1 MPTAGIWLLFS
12 AAWGCCS
19 LAPFGFTLRNK
30 AAKYASVKSNDANP
44 VLPGGYLSC
53 AYVCHVDY
61 DLQVALSEALCRLMT
76 KKWRDDLV
84 HHWFEDNYLAEA
96 FKEIKDREFETVRVL
111 ILKTT
116 CLASLYRGWF
126 CSSSFRMSL

>member
-1 MPTAGIWLLFS
+1 MLPDEYGSVVYLCKSSRAITIHYAG
-12 AAWGCCS
+12 
-19 LAPFGFTLRNK
+19 
-30 AAKYASVKSNDANP
+30 
-44 VLPGGYLSC
+44 GGYLSC
-53 AYVCHVDY
+53 AYVYHIDY

-116 CLASLYRGWF
+116 YLTSLYRGKFWL
-126 CSSSFRMSL
+126 SSVRMSL

>member
-1 MPTAGIWLLFS
+1 
-12 AAWGCCS
+12 
-19 LAPFGFTLRNK
+19 
-30 AAKYASVKSNDANP
+30 
-44 VLPGGYLSC
+44 
-53 AYVCHVDY
+53 
-61 DLQVALSEALCRLMT
+61 MT

-116 CLASLYRGWF
+116 CLTSLNRG
-126 CSSSFRMSL
+126 